1 MKEALLI
8 CEAVAE
14 VKTPDMGQVLGV
26 LGNWELPVGQVRGTG
41 GVGRARW
48 GQVVEARTA
57 VVRSL

>member
-1 MKEALLI
+1 MI